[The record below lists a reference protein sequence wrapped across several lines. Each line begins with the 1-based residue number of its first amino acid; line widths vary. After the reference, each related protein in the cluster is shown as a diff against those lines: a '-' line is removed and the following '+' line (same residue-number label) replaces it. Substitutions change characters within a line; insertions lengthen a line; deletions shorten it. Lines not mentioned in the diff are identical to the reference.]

1 MDARDGPLD
10 VRAAPLDARAGPPG
24 DRPLSGVRVV
34 ELAHVM
40 AGPVCGRM
48 LADLGADVVKVE
60 PPGEGDSSRA
70 FAPGAPEA
78 GSPRSASGPAGQS
91 AGSGGTGAAF
101 LMLNRNKRGMVVDW
115 KAKGGPAVLRRMLA
129 QCDVV
134 IENFKPGVME
144 RFGLGYESLRQA
156 NPGLV
161 YCQITGFGRTGPL
174 AERRGFDL
182 VAQGMT
188 GLLSVTGEG
197 PGRPPVKCGP
207 PLTDITAGI
216 LGAMGVTTALFAR
229 ERTGQGQ
236 RVDTSLY
243 EAGIAQTFWQSAVA
257 FATGESPGPLGSA
270 HPLAAPYE
278 ALRTADGWITVGGW
292 NQVNW
297 LRLVRAMD
305 VPALADDRRFATNAH
320 RMANVDALRQALEQ
334 RLRAASTSEWLT
346 RFEEAAVPAGP
357 VSSIWEMLRHPQT
370 AAREMV
376 VTVPQ
381 DGGTAQTLGMPVKL
395 SASHGAAV
403 TKGAPGLG
411 EHTAEVLAEYGFAED
426 EVAAL
431 VRQGVVNDRARPS
444 NPSAGPSAAL
454 HGKVAPVS

>member
-1 MDARDGPLD
+1 
-10 VRAAPLDARAGPPG
+10 
-24 DRPLSGVRVV
+24 
-34 ELAHVM
+34 M

-48 LADLGADVVKVE
+48 LADMGADVVKVE

-70 FAPGAPEA
+70 FVPGAA
-78 GSPRSASGPAGQS
+78 QDARSGPRNARSGPAGG
-91 AGSGGTGAAF
+91 AAAF

-115 KAKGGPAVLRRMLA
+115 KAEGGPAVLRRMLA

-144 RFGLGYESLRQA
+144 RFGLGYPSLRQA

-174 AERRGFDL
+174 SDRRGFDL

-216 LGAMGVTTALFAR
+216 LGAMGVATALFSR
-229 ERTGQGQ
+229 EKTGRGQ

-257 FATGESPGPLGSA
+257 LATGESPGPLGSA

-278 ALRTADGWITVGGW
+278 ALPTADGWITVGGW

-297 LRLVRAMD
+297 LRLLRAMD
-305 VPALADDRRFATNAH
+305 LPRLADDPRFATNAD
-320 RMANVDALRQALEQ
+320 RMAHVDALREVLSQ
-334 RLRAASTSEWLT
+334 RLRAASTSDWLR

-357 VSSIWEMLRHPQT
+357 VSTIPEMLRHPQT
-370 AAREMV
+370 VAREMV

-381 DGGTAQTLGMPVKL
+381 DGGTAKTLGMPVKL
-395 SASHGAAV
+395 SASPGPAV
-403 TKGAPGLG
+403 TKGAPALG
-411 EHTAEVLAEYGFAED
+411 EHTAQVLADYGFAKA

-431 VRQGVVNDRARPS
+431 VRRGVVN
-444 NPSAGPSAAL
+444 
-454 HGKVAPVS
+454 

>member
-1 MDARDGPLD
+1 M
-10 VRAAPLDARAGPPG
+10 
-24 DRPLSGVRVV
+24 SGVRVV

-48 LADLGADVVKVE
+48 LADMGADVVKVE

-70 FAPGAPEA
+70 FVPGAA
-78 GSPRSASGPAGQS
+78 QDARSGPAGG
-91 AGSGGTGAAF
+91 AAAF

-115 KAKGGPAVLRRMLA
+115 KAEGGPAVLRRMLA

-144 RFGLGYESLRQA
+144 RFGLGYPSLRQA

-174 AERRGFDL
+174 SDRRGFDL

-216 LGAMGVTTALFAR
+216 LGAMGVATALFAR
-229 ERTGQGQ
+229 EKTGRGQ

-257 FATGESPGPLGSA
+257 LATGESPGPLGSA

-278 ALRTADGWITVGGW
+278 ALPTADGWITVGGW

-297 LRLVRAMD
+297 LRLLRAMD
-305 VPALADDRRFATNAH
+305 LPRLADDPRFATNAD
-320 RMANVDALRQALEQ
+320 RMAHVDALREVLSQ
-334 RLRAASTSEWLT
+334 RLRAASTSDWLR
-346 RFEEAAVPAGP
+346 RFEEEAVPAGP
-357 VSSIWEMLRHPQT
+357 VSTIPEMLRHPQT
-370 AAREMV
+370 VAREMV

-381 DGGTAQTLGMPVKL
+381 DGGTAKTLGMPVKL
-395 SASHGAAV
+395 SASPGPAV
-403 TKGAPGLG
+403 TKGAPALG
-411 EHTAEVLAEYGFAED
+411 EHTAQVLADYGFAKA

-431 VRQGVVNDRARPS
+431 VRRGVVN
-444 NPSAGPSAAL
+444 
-454 HGKVAPVS
+454 

>member
-1 MDARDGPLD
+1 M
-10 VRAAPLDARAGPPG
+10 
-24 DRPLSGVRVV
+24 SGVRVV

-48 LADLGADVVKVE
+48 LADMGADVVKVE

-70 FAPGAPEA
+70 FVPGARNA
-78 GSPRSASGPAGQS
+78 RSGPAGG
-91 AGSGGTGAAF
+91 AAAF

-115 KAKGGPAVLRRMLA
+115 KAEGGPAVLRRMLA

-144 RFGLGYESLRQA
+144 RFGLGYPSLRQA

-174 AERRGFDL
+174 SDRRGFDL

-216 LGAMGVTTALFAR
+216 LGAMGVATALFAR
-229 ERTGQGQ
+229 EKTGRGQ

-257 FATGESPGPLGSA
+257 LATGESPGPLGSA

-278 ALRTADGWITVGGW
+278 ALPTADGWITVGGW

-297 LRLVRAMD
+297 LRLLRAMD
-305 VPALADDRRFATNAH
+305 LPRLADDPRFATNAD
-320 RMANVDALRQALEQ
+320 RMAHMDALREVLSQ
-334 RLRAASTSEWLT
+334 RLRAASTSDWLR
-346 RFEEAAVPAGP
+346 RFEEEAVPAGP
-357 VSSIWEMLRHPQT
+357 VSTIWEMLRHPQT

-381 DGGTAQTLGMPVKL
+381 DGGTAKTLGMPVKL
-395 SASHGAAV
+395 SASPGPAV
-403 TKGAPGLG
+403 TKGAPALG
-411 EHTAEVLAEYGFAED
+411 EHTAQVLADYGFAKD

-431 VRQGVVNDRARPS
+431 VRRGVVN
-444 NPSAGPSAAL
+444 
-454 HGKVAPVS
+454 

>member
-1 MDARDGPLD
+1 
-10 VRAAPLDARAGPPG
+10 
-24 DRPLSGVRVV
+24 
-34 ELAHVM
+34 M

-60 PPGEGDSSRA
+60 PPQSGDPTRA
-70 FAPGAPEA
+70 FAPGAGGAQA
-78 GSPRSASGPAGQS
+78 G
-91 AGSGGTGAAF
+91 AF
-101 LMLNRNKRGMVVDW
+101 LMLNRNKRGIAVDW
-115 KAKGGPAVLRRMLA
+115 KAEGGPAVLRRMLA

-144 RFGLGYESLRQA
+144 RFGLGYESLRQD

-174 AERRGFDL
+174 ADRRGFDL

-216 LGAMGVTTALFAR
+216 LGAMGVATALFAR
-229 ERTGQGQ
+229 EKTGRGQ

-243 EAGIAQTFWQSAVA
+243 EAGIVQTFWQSAVA
-257 FATGESPGPLGSA
+257 FATGKSPGPLGSA
-270 HPLAAPYE
+270 HPMAAPYE
-278 ALRTADGWITVGGW
+278 ALPTADGWITVGGW

-297 LRLVRAMD
+297 LRLVRAMEL
-305 VPALADDRRFATNAH
+305 PSLADDPRFATNAD
-320 RMANVDALRQALEQ
+320 RMAHVDALRKVLAR
-334 RLRAASTSEWLT
+334 RLRASTTDKWLT

-381 DGGTAQTLGMPVKL
+381 NGGTAQTLGMPVKL
-395 SASHGAAV
+395 SGSTGAAV

-431 VRQGVVNDRARPS
+431 VRRGIVS
-444 NPSAGPSAAL
+444 EG
-454 HGKVAPVS
+454 APAS